1 MNWVIYLFGSG
12 VVFFLGIGLVLI
24 GPVLF
29 MYCQHRWMRALASV
43 FAFIGLLL
51 VGLSA
56 TPLSYWIYAVAGATT
71 LFWLI
76 AERASRGWL
85 AARRNL
91 LRGLVVAVWVLAAVI
106 ELPYHAA
113 PTLNATGNPKLYI
126 IADSVTAGMGGE
138 HETSPRL
145 LAGSRPIQVVDLS
158 RMGATVRSALQ
169 QSKGLPAEGGLV
181 LLEIG
186 GNDLL

>member
-56 TPLSYWIYAVAGATT
+56 TPLSYWIYVVGGGMT
-71 LFWLI
+71 LVWLI
-76 AERASRGWL
+76 TTVKNSSISSRHGKNSAIHDRQS
-85 AARRNL
+85 AA
-91 LRGLVVAVWVLAAVI
+91 
-106 ELPYHAA
+106 
-113 PTLNATGNPKLYI
+113 T
-126 IADSVTAGMGGE
+126 
-138 HETSPRL
+138 
-145 LAGSRPIQVVDLS
+145 
-158 RMGATVRSALQ
+158 
-169 QSKGLPAEGGLV
+169 
-181 LLEIG
+181 
-186 GNDLL
+186 